1 VRLRNHHRCNLYQE
15 VYRVR
20 YALPFSVLMTAV
32 FVSVVAFG
40 ADDLSFELSL
50 KDHTFT
56 PSEITIPA
64 GKPVKLTIKNL
75 DSTPAEFESEDF
87 RAEKIIPGGGE
98 VSLHIGPLTPGTYGF
113 FDEFHEDETKGT
125 LVAK

>member
-1 VRLRNHHRCNLYQE
+1 VLPPSHHRCKLYQE

-20 YALPFSVLMTAV
+20 YALPFSVLITAV

-50 KDHTFT
+50 KDHTFM
-56 PSEITIPA
+56 PSQLMIPA
-64 GKPVKLTIKNL
+64 GKPVKLIIKNL
-75 DSTPAEFESEDF
+75 DTTPAEFESEDF

-98 VSLHIGPLTPGTYGF
+98 VSLRVGPLKPGTYGF
-113 FDEFHEDETKGT
+113 FDEFHEDETKGM
-125 LVAK
+125 LVVK